1 MLPNVEVSLK
11 QSLGGCQVRSSP
23 VLEEALSLG
32 FVIRSIKPGPGIRSA
47 FSFLPLPG
55 GVLGVAGSITPS
67 RVRLTQGQ
75 RFYSD
80 CHREQVARFIEWCIR
95 TFSDDCWFF
104 TLTFKDYISFNR
116 AMSFHDRF
124 LARVNQAYMSIPGA
138 ELLRSITSVEWQQRE
153 VIHYHLLI
161 FGRQL
166 RQLSRKRWER
176 RWQITSGGFCA
187 NYNAE
192 IKAAPY
198 LAKHSI
204 KGRLDSN
211 LYFGGAWR
219 GIVPPRSVSRC
230 CSKSVDDTHSK
241 RHYSDNLGIA
251 ACNVNTREFREVAV

>member
-1 MLPNVEVSLK
+1 MLPRYEISLK
-11 QSLGGCQVRSSP
+11 QSLAGCQVRSSP

-32 FVIRSIKPGPGIRSA
+32 FVIRSIKPSPGIRSA
-47 FSFLPLPG
+47 FSFSPLDFVPG
-55 GVLGVAGSITPS
+55 AVGSISPS
-67 RVRLTQGQ
+67 RVRLPQGH

-80 CHREQVARFIEWCIR
+80 CHREQVARFIEWGIR
-95 TFSDDCWFF
+95 TFSGDCWFF

-124 LARVNQAYMSIPGA
+124 LARLKQAYMSIPGA

-230 CSKSVDDTHSK
+230 CSKAISVAHSK
-241 RHYSDNLGIA
+241 RQYSDNLGIA
-251 ACNVNTREFREVAV
+251 ACNANAREFREVAV